1 MRAKEKIQVLFSIE
15 IPKMDEYV
23 EIGSIERELD
33 NYAKANFINL
43 NAEDLADW
51 SVLIII
57 LLQHTDAIGIAK
69 RTARYPSD
77 KEVSIYIAIPIPD
90 NEQVK
95 YGLSIVKEAYSKI
108 NNPKYSYVFLPEFSN
123 YHDLDSYIL
132 ESSRKAI
139 DFAFTKGFTCN
150 GKKIKYQ
157 NKIPKETKLKGVS
170 INEIKI

>member
-1 MRAKEKIQVLFSIE
+1 MRSKEEIQVLFSIE
-15 IPKMDEYV
+15 IPQMDEYV
-23 EIGSIERELD
+23 KIDYIRRELN

-43 NAEDLADW
+43 NTEDLADW
-51 SVLIII
+51 SVLIKI
-57 LLQHTDAIGIAK
+57 LFQRTDTIGIAK

-123 YHDLDSYIL
+123 YDDLDSYIL

>member
-1 MRAKEKIQVLFSIE
+1 MRSKKEIQVLFSIE
-15 IPKMDEYV
+15 IPQMDEYV
-23 EIGSIERELD
+23 KIDNIRRELN

-43 NAEDLADW
+43 NTEDLADW
-51 SVLIII
+51 SVLIKI
-57 LLQHTDAIGIAK
+57 LFQRTDTIGIAK

-108 NNPKYSYVFLPEFSN
+108 NNPKYSYEFLPEFSN
-123 YHDLDSYIL
+123 YDDLDSYIL